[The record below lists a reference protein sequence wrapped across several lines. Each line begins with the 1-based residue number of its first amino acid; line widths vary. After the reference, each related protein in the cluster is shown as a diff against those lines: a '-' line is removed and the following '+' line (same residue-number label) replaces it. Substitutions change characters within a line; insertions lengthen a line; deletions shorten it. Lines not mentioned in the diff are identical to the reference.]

1 MSDEMKNMSEQLR
14 AQMSREEIQKVISWV
29 CSTPSD
35 GAHASLASALSRH
48 IPGTGEWLLHS
59 KEFQDWKHSDSGT
72 MGITGLPGAGKTL
85 LCASIIRHV
94 QQMCTDTTA
103 IVYFFCDHRDRAKMT
118 HENFAASVVRQMM
131 EASPLSLDP
140 GRALYDEKSQ
150 RGSRPCH
157 KDEYIPL
164 ICSSIAC
171 LKEVFVI
178 VDALDES
185 TEGDAIARSL
195 TTIHNS
201 RKSAGCSIRI
211 LLTSRFDARTQGR
224 YPNLGMTHIVLAE
237 NMRPDTQHY
246 IKEELQLRL
255 AKGLLKVRNNSILS
269 VIQRH
274 ISLCAGT

>member
-1 MSDEMKNMSEQLR
+1 MKNMSEQLS
-14 AQMSREEIQKVISWV
+14 AQMSREEAHKVVIWV
-29 CSTPSD
+29 CPIPAD
-35 GAHASLASALSRH
+35 GAHVSLASALSRH
-48 IPGTGEWLLHS
+48 ISGTGEWLLQS
-59 KEFQDWKHSDSGT
+59 KQFQDWKDSDDGT
-72 MGITGLPGAGKTL
+72 MWIAGLPGAGKTL

-94 QQMCTDTTA
+94 QELCTDTTA
-103 IVYFFCDHRDRAKMT
+103 VVYFFCDHRDRTKMT
-118 HENFAASVVRQMM
+118 HENFGASIVRQVM
-131 EASPLSLDP
+131 EASPLALEQGRSL
-140 GRALYDEKSQ
+140 YSEKSK

-164 ICSSIAC
+164 ICSSLAC

-185 TEGDAIARSL
+185 TEGDAIAQSL

-201 RKSAGCSIRI
+201 GKSAGCRIRT

-224 YPNLGMTHIVLAE
+224 YSNLAMTHIVLAE

-255 AKGLLKVRNNSILS
+255 AKGVLKVRNNSILP
-269 VIQRH
+269 VIERH
-274 ISLCAGT
+274 ISLGAGT